1 MPTKLR
7 RHLETKKQGRQLHI
21 TNESVYY
28 RVTYSQGGIGIRQT
42 KTQKHLQL
50 YTIPQ
55 RSHRDNLIVSLGYEY
70 RCFETGHF

>member
-28 RVTYSQGGIGIRQT
+28 TVTYSQGGIGIRQT
-42 KTQKHLQL
+42 VTQKHLQL
-50 YTIPQ
+50 HTIPQ
-55 RSHRDNLIVSLGYEY
+55 RSHRDNFVVTLGYEY
-70 RCFETGHF
+70 RCFETGRF

>member
-21 TNESVYY
+21 TNESVDY
-28 RVTYSQGGIGIRQT
+28 RVTYSQGGIGIRDT
-42 KTQKHLQL
+42 MTQKHLQL
-50 YTIPQ
+50 HTIPQ
-55 RSHRDNLIVSLGYEY
+55 RSHRDNLVVTLGYEY